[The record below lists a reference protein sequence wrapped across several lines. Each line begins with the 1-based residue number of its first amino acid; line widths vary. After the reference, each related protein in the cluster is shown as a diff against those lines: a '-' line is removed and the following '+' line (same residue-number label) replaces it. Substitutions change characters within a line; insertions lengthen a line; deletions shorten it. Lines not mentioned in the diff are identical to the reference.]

1 MHVCECTHSPLLGS
15 MLKTLLTL
23 NNSCQNIVIR
33 ECIDFSTEQTSFFMF
48 HLTYLSK
55 VKVEETQSKK
65 LQAHREAIK
74 EPVDWSGQVVC
85 RKGITEIKRKECRAK
100 CCPEQA
106 KKQKNTLVAPSLM
119 SVEQQQPKL
128 NVYD

>member
-15 MLKTLLTL
+15 MLNTLLTL
-23 NNSCQNIVIR
+23 NNSCQNETLLLGSGLISQLSKHLPNLSL
-33 ECIDFSTEQTSFFMF
+33 CNF

-55 VKVEETQSKK
+55 VKVKETQSKK

-85 RKGITEIKRKECRAK
+85 HKGITEIKRKECRAK

-106 KKQKNTLVAPSLM
+106 KKKKNTLVAPSLM
-119 SVEQQQPKL
+119 PVE
-128 NVYD
+128 

>member
-1 MHVCECTHSPLLGS
+1 MKQLLLGS
-15 MLKTLLTL
+15 ALISQQSKHLSLCKL
-23 NNSCQNIVIR
+23 
-33 ECIDFSTEQTSFFMF
+33 

-55 VKVEETQSKK
+55 VKVEETQSEK

-119 SVEQQQPKL
+119 PVE
-128 NVYD
+128 